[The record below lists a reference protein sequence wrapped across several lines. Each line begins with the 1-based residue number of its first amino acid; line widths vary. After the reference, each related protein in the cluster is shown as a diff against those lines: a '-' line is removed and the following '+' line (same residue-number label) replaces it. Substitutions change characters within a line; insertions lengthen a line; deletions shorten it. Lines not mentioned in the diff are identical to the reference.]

1 MKKRINKIIIIAVL
15 IITSFFST
23 GFTKI
28 KDKPQN
34 LYMVYLNGEKLGSID
49 DKNELLDLID
59 KNQNKI
65 KKQFGVDKVYP
76 PEGLEIVSYIS
87 YVEKPQSA
95 KSIYKKIEKNSSFTI
110 KGYTLSI
117 LSDDG
122 EKKKIYVLDKDIIK
136 PALLQSAKAFVSED
150 KLEAYIN
157 DLQLEVTETGKTIE
171 NVYFDEKV
179 TVKEDYISVD
189 DQIITNENDLSKYLL
204 FGTLKKQSEY
214 TVKDGDTIETVAYN
228 NKLSPE
234 ELLISNPTLTS
245 KNSLLSEG
253 QILNIGL
260 INPMLTVV
268 EESEVIEDIE
278 TNFETIYE
286 DDDTLYA
293 SQSYVKQEGEKGLN
307 RVTEKILYENGEIKN
322 LVVSETKQ
330 IAPTKNKIVVRGTK
344 KSVDY
349 SLSAYPP
356 AASSTDWGWP
366 TTSPYII
373 TSRFGYRWGRLHA
386 GIDISGTG
394 FGSPIY
400 SSTDGVVIS
409 TISACADNGV
419 YGSSCGGGYGNNVI
433 VRTNTG
439 LYVIYA
445 HLKHNLLVSPGQSVY
460 KGQGVGYMGNSG
472 SSTGT
477 HLHFQISSSPT
488 IWEKGSSY
496 DPCQVAFRC

>member
-1 MKKRINKIIIIAVL
+1 MMKTLNKIFIILVL
-15 IITSFFST
+15 VVITTVGT
-23 GFTKI
+23 GFKKI
-28 KDKPQN
+28 TDKPNN
-34 LYMVYLNGEKLGSID
+34 LYMVYLDGKKLGAIE
-49 DKNELLDLID
+49 DKQELLDLID

-87 YVEKPQSA
+87 YIEKPKTA
-95 KSIYKKIEKNSSFTI
+95 KYIYDQIEEKSSFTI
-110 KGYTLSI
+110 KGYVLSVVPNKG
-117 LSDDG
+117 DV
-122 EKKKIYVLDKDIIK
+122 KKVYVLDKDIIK
-136 PALLQSAKAFVSED
+136 PALLQTAKAFVSED
-150 KLEAYIN
+150 KLEDYIN
-157 DLQLEVTETGKTIE
+157 DTQMEVTDTGKTIE

-179 TVKEDYISVD
+179 TVKEDYLNVD
-189 DQIITNENDLSKYLL
+189 NTIITNENDLSKYLL

-214 TVKDGDTIETVAYN
+214 SVKDGDTIETVAYN

-234 ELLISNPTLTS
+234 ELLISNPALTS

-260 INPMLTVV
+260 INPLVTVV

-278 TNFETIYE
+278 TNFDTVYE
-286 DDDTLYA
+286 DNDSLYA

-307 RVTEKILYENGEIKN
+307 RVTEKVLYQNGEIKN

-330 IAPTKNKIVVRGTK
+330 INPTRNKIVVRGTK
-344 KSVDY
+344 KSADY

-409 TISACADNGV
+409 TVSECADSGT
-419 YGSSCGGGYGNNVI
+419 YGSSCGGGYGNDVT
-433 VRTNTG
+433 VRTSTG

-445 HLKHNLLVSPGQSVY
+445 HLKHNLLVSTGQSVY

-488 IWEKGSSY
+488 IWERGSSY

>member
-1 MKKRINKIIIIAVL
+1 MMKTLNKIFIILVL
-15 IITSFFST
+15 VVITTVGT
-23 GFTKI
+23 GFKKI
-28 KDKPQN
+28 TDKPDN
-34 LYMVYLNGEKLGSID
+34 LYMVYLDGKKLGAIE
-49 DKNELLDLID
+49 DKQELLDLID

-76 PEGLEIVSYIS
+76 PDGLEIVSYIS
-87 YVEKPQSA
+87 YIEKPKTA
-95 KSIYKKIEKNSSFTI
+95 KYIYDQIEEKSSFTI
-110 KGYTLSI
+110 KGYVLSVVPNKG
-117 LSDDG
+117 DV
-122 EKKKIYVLDKDIIK
+122 KKVYVLDKDIIK
-136 PALLQSAKAFVSED
+136 PALLQTAKAFISED
-150 KLEAYIN
+150 KLEDYIN
-157 DLQLEVTETGKTIE
+157 DTQMEVTDTGKTIE

-179 TVKEDYISVD
+179 TVKEDYLNVD
-189 DQIITNENDLSKYLL
+189 NTIITNENDLSKYLL

-214 TVKDGDTIETVAYN
+214 SVKDGDTIETVAYN

-234 ELLISNPTLTS
+234 ELLISNPALTS

-260 INPMLTVV
+260 INPLVTVV

-278 TNFETIYE
+278 TNFETVYE
-286 DDDTLYA
+286 DNDTLYA

-307 RVTEKILYENGEIKN
+307 RVTEKVLYQNGEIKN

-330 IAPTKNKIVVRGTK
+330 INPTRNKIVVRGTK
-344 KSVDY
+344 KSADY

-409 TISACADNGV
+409 TVSECADSGT
-419 YGSSCGGGYGNNVI
+419 YGSSCGGGYGNNVT
-433 VRTNTG
+433 VRTSTG

-445 HLKHNLLVSPGQSVY
+445 HLKHNLLVSTGQSVY

-488 IWEKGSSY
+488 IWERGSSY

>member
-1 MKKRINKIIIIAVL
+1 MKKTLSKLFVVL
-15 IITSFFST
+15 ILLTISLLST
-23 GFTKI
+23 GFK
-28 KDKPQN
+28 KLEDSPNK
-34 LYMVYLNGEKLGSID
+34 LYMVYLDGQKLGAIE
-49 DKNELLDLID
+49 DKEELLELID
-59 KNQNKI
+59 NNQNKI
-65 KKQFGVDKVYP
+65 KNQFGVDKVYP
-76 PEGLEIVSYIS
+76 PSGLEIVSYIS
-87 YVEKPQSA
+87 YVEKPKTA
-95 KSIYKKIEKNSSFTI
+95 NYIYKKIEENSSFTI
-110 KGYTLSI
+110 KGYVVSI
-117 LSDDG
+117 VPNEG
-122 EKKKIYVLDKDIIK
+122 EIKKIYVLDKGIIE
-136 PALLQSAKAFVSED
+136 PALLQTAKAFISED
-150 KLEAYIN
+150 KLDDYIN
-157 DLQLEVTETGKTIE
+157 DTQIEVTDTGKTIE

-179 TVKEDYISVD
+179 TVKQDYISVD
-189 DQIITNENDLSKYLL
+189 NQIITSESDLSKYLL

-214 TVKDGDTIETVAYN
+214 SVKDGDTIETVAYN

-234 ELLISNPTLTS
+234 ELLISNPALSS

-260 INPMLTVV
+260 ISPLLTVV

-278 TNFETIYE
+278 TNFETVYE
-286 DDDTLYA
+286 DNDTLYA
-293 SQSYVKQEGEKGLN
+293 SQSYVKQEGVKGLN
-307 RVTEKILYENGEIKN
+307 RVTEKILYQNGEIKN

-330 IAPTKNKIVVRGTK
+330 ISPTKSKIVVRGTK

-400 SSTDGVVIS
+400 SSTDGVVVS
-409 TISACADNGV
+409 TITECADNGT

-433 VRTNTG
+433 VRTDTG

-445 HLKHNLLVSPGQSVY
+445 HLKHNLLVSSGQRVY